1 MLHSTLAIGLEW
13 VRSRSHYNLSFQ
25 VNVWYSNNGQF
36 DIASHSPGKYSGKCR
51 KWDGVVVWQRIQSYL
66 RFAHTCANDARSPG
80 SHQML
85 AVELTPKQKKL
96 SSGDGALCTHE
107 SLRVFSG
114 TKQNVNVLAKWWMRT
129 MAIVSKI
136 DNLSFVRNFHCPNDD
151 DDDGVG
157 NGQPVCWVEASTL
170 HAAVMLAW
178 ADNVEQALWLWI

>member
-1 MLHSTLAIGLEW
+1 MFGIRTMANSTLLLTHLENTPVKAESETVLW
-13 VRSRSHYNLSFQ
+13 CDSASNPIFDLHIRVRMMPVVQ
-25 VNVWYSNNGQF
+25 VVTKCLPSNWPRN
-36 DIASHSPGKYSGKCR
+36 K
-51 KWDGVVVWQRIQSYL
+51 
-66 RFAHTCANDARSPG
+66 
-80 SHQML
+80 
-85 AVELTPKQKKL
+85 KKL

-114 TKQNVNVLAKWWMRT
+114 TKQNVHVLAKWWMRT